1 MQFHIEIDCPTIKH
15 WAIDLIEK
23 HPVASDN
30 AQRGEEIIKMVDANF
45 AMSKKLAEQLYR
57 KWLENFAVNELQ

>member
-1 MQFHIEIDCPTIKH
+1 MQFHIEIDCPTIKN

-23 HPVASDN
+23 HPVASDS
-30 AQRGEEIIKMVDANF
+30 AQSGKEIIKMVNANF

-57 KWLENFAVNELQ
+57 KWLENFALNELQ